1 MIFLTDSV
9 ENQNQR
15 VTMSL
20 VMKACKVIEPSDW
33 ILNIHASGHF
43 YRYVV
48 RRSQPTGDIGALKM
62 NKGLWT

>member
-1 MIFLTDSV
+1 MIFLTDSI

-15 VTMSL
+15 ITMSL
-20 VMKACKVIEPSDW
+20 LMKACKVIEPSDW

-48 RRSQPTGDIGALKM
+48 RHSQLTDDMCMLIM
-62 NKGLWT
+62 NPGPWT